1 MVIGT
6 EPMTQDEFARA
17 HGYALLS
24 QLFRAPPD
32 ADVLGLYSPPPVD
45 PDVKFTLH
53 QIELRGRDA
62 ALQSFQ
68 DACSRYTADEVAEEY
83 EALFGS
89 LRNSLTSPAPSSLLA
104 ALREHLRACGLAPSR
119 TLGGVEFYVS
129 GVCDVLCWLI
139 EHDRPRTVQAAFFN
153 EFVDTGVTGV
163 CDAID
168 TAPEARFY
176 RAVASLTRSFIEDER
191 ATLCVDGE
199 DGAGEPRT

>member
-1 MVIGT
+1 MGIST
-6 EPMTQDEFARA
+6 EHTTQEELARA
-17 HGYALLS
+17 HGYALMS
-24 QLFRAPPD
+24 RLFRAPPGED
-32 ADVLGLYSPPPVD
+32 LLGLYSPPPVD

-68 DACSRYTADEVAEEY
+68 GACARYSAQAVAEEY

-89 LRNSLTSPAPSSLLA
+89 LSQSLASPAASSLLA

-119 TLGGVEFYVS
+119 ALGGVEFYVS

-139 EHDRPRTVQAAFFN
+139 EHDRPRKVQAAFFN
-153 EFVDTGVTGV
+153 EFVDTGVISV

-168 TAPEARFY
+168 IAGEARFY
-176 RAVASLTRSFIEDER
+176 RSVADLARSFIEDER
-191 ATLCVDGE
+191 ATLGVGGE
-199 DGAGEPRT
+199 DTDGD

>member
-1 MVIGT
+1 MGIST
-6 EPMTQDEFARA
+6 EPTTQEELARA

-24 QLFRAPPD
+24 QLFRAPPV
-32 ADVLGLYSPPPVD
+32 ADLLGLYSPPPVD

-68 DACSRYTADEVAEEY
+68 NACSRHTAHEVAEEY

-89 LRNSLTSPAPSSLLA
+89 LRKSLASPAASSLLA

-119 TLGGVEFYVS
+119 SLGGVEFYVS

-139 EHDRPRTVQAAFFN
+139 EHDRPRQVQAAFFN

-163 CDAID
+163 CDAIE
-168 TAPEARFY
+168 TAAEAKFY
-176 RAVASLTRSFIEDER
+176 RAVADLARSFIEDER
-191 ATLCVDGE
+191 ATLGVGGE
-199 DGAGEPRT
+199 DNAGE

>member
-1 MVIGT
+1 MAIGT
-6 EPMTQDEFARA
+6 EPTQDELTRA

-24 QLFRAPPD
+24 QLFRAPPG
-32 ADVLGLYSPPPVD
+32 ADLLSLYSPPPAD

-68 DACSRYTADEVAEEY
+68 DACSRHTAHEVAEEY

-89 LRNSLTSPAPSSLLA
+89 LRNSLASPAPSSLLA

-139 EHDRPRTVQAAFFN
+139 EHDRPRKVQAAFFN
-153 EFVDTGVTGV
+153 EFVDTGVIGV

-168 TAPEARFY
+168 TAAEARFY
-176 RAVASLTRSFIEDER
+176 RAVASLARSFIEDER
-191 ATLCVDGE
+191 ATLDVSGADS
-199 DGAGEPRT
+199 AGETQI